1 MYICVTS
8 TVTYTSF
15 IPMYNGY
22 IVCMLSLC
30 TVDRVFEPR
39 SGHTKDYEISICS
52 FSGERPAQR
61 RVGSNRDNVSEWTD
75 ISIYTWTVGPEN

>member
-15 IPMYNGY
+15 IPNGY
-22 IVCMLSLC
+22 IVCMLSLSA
-30 TVDRVFEPR
+30 VDRVFEPR

-52 FSGERPAQR
+52 FSGERPPQR